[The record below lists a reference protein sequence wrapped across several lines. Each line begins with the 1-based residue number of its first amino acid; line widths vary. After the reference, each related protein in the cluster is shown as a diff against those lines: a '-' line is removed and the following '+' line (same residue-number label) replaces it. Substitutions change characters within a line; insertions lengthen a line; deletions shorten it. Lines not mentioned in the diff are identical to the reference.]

1 MAFLNGLFT
10 AAFDSNLVFA
20 QMIGMA
26 SVMLVAY
33 RPQDAFRMGGLLW
46 AAVCA
51 GGLLGWPLYVGLMEP
66 WGVAYLAP
74 LAYVIAATG
83 VIFAVGMISCAGKGD
98 ERRARTARTCSLL
111 SVNAAV
117 IGIALGNA
125 AVAETMTLDAALGSS
140 FGAGMGVFIAVVA
153 FAFVYDRID
162 ERLVPRAMR
171 GLPIALVTAA
181 LMALAFTGVA
191 GIAGGLFV

>member
-10 AAFDSNLVFA
+10 AAFDSNLVFC
-20 QMIGMA
+20 QLIGMV
-26 SVMLVAY
+26 SVLLVAH
-33 RPQDAFRMGGLLW
+33 RPQDAFRAGGMLW
-46 AAVCA
+46 AAVCV
-51 GGLLGWPLYVGLMEP
+51 GGLLGWPLYTGLMEP

-74 LAYVIAATG
+74 LAYVVASAG
-83 VIFAVGMISCAGKGD
+83 VIFAVGAIATAGKD
-98 ERRARTARTCSLL
+98 AETRSRALRTCSLL
-111 SVNAAV
+111 AVNAAV
-117 IGIALGNA
+117 LGVALGNA
-125 AVAETMTLDAALGSS
+125 AVAETMTFDAALGTS
-140 FGAGMGVFIAVVA
+140 FGAGMGVFIAIVA

-162 ERLVPRAMR
+162 ERLLPRAMR